1 MNEGSVGPVS
11 VDVIVIPESFQLTTG
26 GAVTGQFWLRF
37 AAPVGTPRAVPE
49 ANWFDFPV
57 PVLSWWLE
65 ALARVAAGADAA
77 LRFMDG
83 PHVLTLAPSSAGL
96 LLFRGEGFEE
106 QAPAAPF
113 EASLRAVAM
122 LTLAECER
130 RGWSSRDILELRQRS
145 RAAR

>member
-1 MNEGSVGPVS
+1 MKEGSIGPVN
-11 VDVIVIPESFQLTTG
+11 VDVVVMPESFQLTTG
-26 GAVTGQFWLRF
+26 GAVTGQLWLHF
-37 AAPVGTPRAVPE
+37 AMPVGIPRAVPE

-65 ALARVAAGADAA
+65 ALARVASGSDAA

-83 PHVLTLAPSSAGL
+83 PYVLALMPSSAGL

-106 QAPAAPF
+106 EAPVASF
-113 EASLRAVAM
+113 EASLRAAAM

>member
-1 MNEGSVGPVS
+1 MKEGSIGLVN
-11 VDVIVIPESFQLTTG
+11 VDVIVIPESFQLTTS
-26 GAVTGQFWLRF
+26 GAVTGQLWLRF
-37 AAPVGTPRAVPE
+37 AAPVGTPRAAPE
-49 ANWFDFPV
+49 ANWFDFPA

-65 ALARVAAGADAA
+65 ALARVASGAEAA

-83 PHVLTLAPSSAGL
+83 PYVLTLAPSSAGL

-106 QAPAAPF
+106 RAPVAKFA
-113 EASLRAVAM
+113 ASLRAAAM

-130 RGWSSRDILELRQRS
+130 RHWSSRDILELRQRS